1 MMRSARA
8 TWSSKKIRAISS
20 QILWLST
27 TRVNRPFSTT
37 GAKRIGQSRSRC
49 RRRGA
54 LALDRRDSLVA
65 GRSAEPRG

>member
-37 GAKRIGQSRSRC
+37 GA
-49 RRRGA
+49 
-54 LALDRRDSLVA
+54 
-65 GRSAEPRG
+65 